1 MMPSDV
7 PPPGTPIWDMVRT
20 LDSSYVNAMSP
31 SDSVVWLME
40 MRVWHELQM
49 EMFNTSC
56 GYMTPSA
63 MSPVSL
69 LGSSVVMVP
78 HMTGVTLYDD
88 ERAVSFNMASHPSG
102 HPSVKQ
108 IPGHIDW
115 LALIK
120 SGARAVA

>member
-1 MMPSDV
+1 
-7 PPPGTPIWDMVRT
+7 
-20 LDSSYVNAMSP
+20 
-31 SDSVVWLME
+31 ME

-49 EMFNTSC
+49 EMFNTSR